1 MFAIFIAIH
10 VPLLIKYHR
19 LAKVC
24 KAYEGTFVEFV
35 SSSFGFACMRV
46 KFTVNGEEKTM
57 DSLRVY
63 YPNNRPII
71 FKNERFLVGYS
82 PLYDYVIIL

>member
-1 MFAIFIAIH
+1 MCAILIAIH

-35 SSSFGFACMRV
+35 SPAIGFACMRV
-46 KFTVNGEEKTM
+46 KFTVNGEEK
-57 DSLRVY
+57 
-63 YPNNRPII
+63 
-71 FKNERFLVGYS
+71 RFAKKSVAKCETVF
-82 PLYDYVIIL
+82 DW